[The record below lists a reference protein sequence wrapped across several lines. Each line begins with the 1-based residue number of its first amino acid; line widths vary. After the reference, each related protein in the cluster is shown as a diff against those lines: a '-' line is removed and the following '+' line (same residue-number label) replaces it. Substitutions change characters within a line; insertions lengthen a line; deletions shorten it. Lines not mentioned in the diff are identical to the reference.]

1 MTKEV
6 AEGIKAGMKRVKVR
20 RTKVLRWIGIPTATF
35 YRCLRSKPHRGKK
48 RRKNAGDTRL
58 IDKLKELA
66 ESHPTYGYRKIWALA
81 KRSGLDLS
89 PSKVYRLLK
98 GEGLLLPRPEEKKAK
113 RSLVIFEKP
122 DGPNQLWQLDITY
135 LWIELYGFH
144 YAITVI
150 DYFSRY
156 VLVTLFSESHT
167 TQDVLRA
174 LEKAIKIHGSLPE
187 KITLVTD
194 NGPQMTSKGFLE
206 HLRKSGHFKH
216 IRISYRHPTSIGLI
230 ERFHRTLKEEEVW
243 VKGYR
248 DPIEAR
254 RRIAHFIKEYNYQR
268 PHQSL
273 GHATPWEVYRP
284 RAGRGGEKLLEERR
298 LTFLAPTLSHS
309 S

>member
-1 MTKEV
+1 MAEEIEAATKR
-6 AEGIKAGMKRVKVR
+6 AKVR
-20 RTKVLRWIGIPTATF
+20 RTKVLRWIGIPWATF
-35 YRCLRSKPHRGKK
+35 YRYLRSKPRRSRK
-48 RRKNAGDTRL
+48 RIKTAGDTKL
-58 IDKLKELA
+58 IDRLKRLV
-66 ESHPTYGYRKIWALA
+66 ESHPTYGYRKIWALC

-98 GEGLLLPRPEEKKAK
+98 GEGLLLPRPQEKRAK
-113 RSLVIFEKP
+113 RSQVTFEKP
-122 DGPNQLWQLDITY
+122 DGLNQLWQLDITY

-156 VLVTLFSESHT
+156 VLTTLFSESHT
-167 TQDVLRA
+167 TQDVVRA
-174 LEKAIKIHGSLPE
+174 LEKAREEAIKIHGSLPE
-187 KITLVTD
+187 TITLVTD

-206 HLRKSGHFKH
+206 YLRNSGHFKH
-216 IRISYRHPTSIGLI
+216 VRISYRHPTSIGLI

-254 RRIAHFIKEYNYQR
+254 RSITRFIKEYNYQR

-273 GHATPWEVYRP
+273 GYATPWEVYRP
-284 RAGRGGEKLLEERR
+284 GAGRGGEKLPEERR
-298 LTFLAPTLSHS
+298 LTSLVPILSHS
-309 S
+309 R